1 MANVKNGAFRERI
14 IDRCLQSRRGY
25 STQEIFDKSNDALE
39 HRGELPISALNTIR
53 NDILSIEN
61 RWHIVVEQIRSGRE
75 IRYRYEDPHFSIF
88 NTPLNEEEIAQLTQ
102 SISMLRRFEGMPG
115 FEWVEEMNA
124 HLQETVNARP
134 EPVIGFDE
142 NKELKGMVFFT
153 PLFKAIAEKKAIKIN
168 YHTYRSDR
176 IIEGVI
182 HPYYLKEYN
191 QRWFLFALNDEYK
204 NISIYALDR
213 IEAMEKTSAKFIPN
227 TNIDFS
233 HYFDNVVGVSV
244 KSDETPQTVKIWVDS
259 EQLPYTL
266 SKPLHKSQTVIEDN
280 EDGSAVIA
288 IDVIP
293 NFELEQLLLSFGER
307 FEILSPALLREKI
320 STRIKKN
327 IEKYK

>member
-1 MANVKNGAFRERI
+1 MLFR
-14 IDRCLQSRRGY
+14 S
-25 STQEIFDKSNDALE
+25 
-39 HRGELPISALNTIR
+39 
-53 NDILSIEN
+53 
-61 RWHIVVEQIRSGRE
+61 
-75 IRYRYEDPHFSIF
+75 
-88 NTPLNEEEIAQLTQ
+88 
-102 SISMLRRFEGMPG
+102 
-115 FEWVEEMNA
+115 
-124 HLQETVNARP
+124 
-134 EPVIGFDE
+134 
-142 NKELKGMVFFT
+142 
-153 PLFKAIAEKKAIKIN
+153 
-168 YHTYRSDR
+168 
-176 IIEGVI
+176 
-182 HPYYLKEYN
+182 
-191 QRWFLFALNDEYK
+191 
-204 NISIYALDR
+204 
-213 IEAMEKTSAKFIPN
+213 EAMEKTSTKFIPN

-244 KSDETPQTVKIWVDS
+244 KSDETPQTVKIWVDR